1 MRSTIA
7 LLLVAY
13 AAAAKTQQPD
23 GSTDNAVSVNDAMPE
38 EIVAEIAAVEEVAE
52 EAVVEDVV
60 ESFVN
65 GQDGYWFN
73 AEDDEHVL
81 DENWWLEGENSV
93 AEVDH
98 LDWF

>member
-23 GSTDNAVSVNDAMPE
+23 GSTDNAVGVNDAMPE
-38 EIVAEIAAVEEVAE
+38 DIVVAE
-52 EAVVEDVV
+52 EAAVEDVV